1 LDITEKVDLI
11 AKPPTE
17 EIVTRQELIEL
28 FKTNSNPKHYI
39 GFEISGFLH
48 LGSLISTGFKINDF
62 IKAGVK
68 CKVFLADW
76 HTLIND
82 KLSGDWE
89 TISKVS
95 KYYADAFKL
104 ICPDVEILLGSD
116 LYDSRKEYW
125 FEFVKFA
132 KHVSLARTIRTLT
145 IMGRSEN
152 EEKIDLAKLLYPPM
166 QAVDIHSMDLDI
178 VHSGMDQRKIHMLV
192 REIFPKMKWKVPVAV
207 HQRLIPGLSEPSDSA
222 SEKKVLGKMSKSD
235 PNSGIFIHD
244 SNDEIKSKIKKAW
257 CEEGNSENNPLLEI
271 LKHVIYH
278 EFDEM
283 KIERPEKFGGNISY
297 YNYSDLESDFAQ
309 KKLHPSDLKQ
319 SVADYL
325 IKIISPVRDK
335 IVLKDELFEAIKKN
349 S

>member
-1 LDITEKVDLI
+1 
-11 AKPPTE
+11 
-17 EIVTRQELIEL
+17 
-28 FKTNSNPKHYI
+28 
-39 GFEISGFLH
+39 
-48 LGSLISTGFKINDF
+48 
-62 IKAGVK
+62 
-68 CKVFLADW
+68 
-76 HTLIND
+76 
-82 KLSGDWE
+82 
-89 TISKVS
+89 
-95 KYYADAFKL
+95 
-104 ICPDVEILLGSD
+104 
-116 LYDSRKEYW
+116 
-125 FEFVKFA
+125 
-132 KHVSLARTIRTLT
+132 
-145 IMGRSEN
+145 
-152 EEKIDLAKLLYPPM
+152 M

-207 HQRLIPGLSEPSDSA
+207 HQRLIPGLSDPSDSA

-271 LKHVIYH
+271 SKHVIYH

-283 KIERPEKFGGNISY
+283 KIERPEKFGGNVSY

>member
-1 LDITEKVDLI
+1 
-11 AKPPTE
+11 
-17 EIVTRQELIEL
+17 
-28 FKTNSNPKHYI
+28 
-39 GFEISGFLH
+39 
-48 LGSLISTGFKINDF
+48 
-62 IKAGVK
+62 
-68 CKVFLADW
+68 
-76 HTLIND
+76 
-82 KLSGDWE
+82 
-89 TISKVS
+89 
-95 KYYADAFKL
+95 
-104 ICPDVEILLGSD
+104 
-116 LYDSRKEYW
+116 
-125 FEFVKFA
+125 
-132 KHVSLARTIRTLT
+132 
-145 IMGRSEN
+145 MGRSED

-207 HQRLIPGLSEPSDSA
+207 HQRLIPGLSDPSDSA
-222 SEKKVLGKMSKSD
+222 LEKKVLGKMSKSD

-271 LKHVIYH
+271 SKHVIYH

-283 KIERPEKFGGNISY
+283 KIERPEKFGGNVSY